1 MRVHMML
8 PKLHRFSL
16 FLRCKGVRRRGR
28 GGWGRERGRVPEM
41 GRIKKIFKMVPILIE
56 MTCGECVGLRD
67 IQLAKSA
74 I

>member
-1 MRVHMML
+1 MQRGE
-8 PKLHRFSL
+8 K
-16 FLRCKGVRRRGR
+16 KGEGRLGVKGR
-28 GGWGRERGRVPEM
+28 GGRERGRVPEM